1 MNNQKISLDIGC
13 GDRMRIAE
21 GCIGYGIDIK
31 TRGDNILNVDACIE
45 SFPLEDNSV
54 SHVFAYDFLEHIP
67 TLIYLESTAFFP
79 RIHFMNEVWRV
90 METGATFESRT
101 PFFNPDNPR
110 QEWCQDPT
118 HCIPWSKITF
128 NYFSNLGG
136 EWDRLRGIYGIEARF
151 EVAEMRDE
159 NSHLFVK
166 LKK

>member
-1 MNNQKISLDIGC
+1 
-13 GDRMRIAE
+13 MRIAE

-31 TRGDNILNVDACIE
+31 TRGDNILNMDACIE

-67 TLIYLESTAFFP
+67 TVMYVPKYAHPLNDAKLKLPTIRPFFP

-118 HCIPWSKITF
+118 HCIPWSKTTF